1 MTDTKKT
8 NKIIIWIMIVLLA
21 VTVIVAA
28 VNLMQ
33 YNQNK
38 REIDRLNA
46 EKAAKEYQ
54 VDEKNYRLNS
64 EMDDEYIEDAA
75 REHGYCKPEDV
86 IIYGDV
92 MN

>member
-1 MTDTKKT
+1 MTDAGKT
-8 NKIIIWIMIVLLA
+8 NKIIIWIIIVLLT

-33 YNQNK
+33 HNRNR
-38 REIDRLNA
+38 REIDKLNA
-46 EKAAKEYQ
+46 EKATKQYQ
-54 VDEKNYRLNS
+54 VDEKNHRLNS
-64 EMDDEYIEDAA
+64 EMDDKYIEDAA
-75 REHGYCKPEDV
+75 REHGYCNPEDV

>member
-33 YNQNK
+33 YKQNK

>member
-28 VNLMQ
+28 VNLMR

>member
-1 MTDTKKT
+1 MTDARKT

-21 VTVIVAA
+21 VTVIVAV

-38 REIDRLNA
+38 REIERLNA
-46 EKAAKEYQ
+46 EKDSKQYQ
-54 VDEKNYRLNS
+54 VDEKNDRLNS
-64 EMDDEYIEDAA
+64 AMDDDYIEDAA
-75 REHGYCKPEDV
+75 REHGYCNPEDV